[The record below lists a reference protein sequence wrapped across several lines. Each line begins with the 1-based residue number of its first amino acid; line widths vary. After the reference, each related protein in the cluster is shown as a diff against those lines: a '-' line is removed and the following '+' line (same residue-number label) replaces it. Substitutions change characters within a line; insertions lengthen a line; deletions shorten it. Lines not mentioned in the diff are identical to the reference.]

1 MKKHLL
7 ILAMSLLIGST
18 VFAQEKA
25 FQFGFKIA
33 PSMSWLKP
41 TTTDY
46 VNEGVK
52 IGFNWGFVGDIYLM
66 ENYSVQTGF
75 NVLYVNG
82 SYSYPDLQTVE
93 NLDREGIT
101 ERDIR
106 LKYIQI
112 PAVLRMRTNENNRL
126 SFYAEAGLGIAFKTG
141 AKADDYFRANE
152 GGFTETKEDLHVSK
166 EYALTRESL
175 ILGGGVFYNLG
186 GSTRL
191 FGGLRFDNNF
201 IDILKYTNKVQQ
213 DVKNNGIANFIEL
226 NIGVLL

>member
-93 NLDREGIT
+93 NLDREGVT

-112 PAVLRMRTNENNRL
+112 PAILRMRTNENNRL

-152 GGFTETKEDLHVSK
+152 GNFTKMEEDQNVSK
-166 EYALTRESL
+166 QYSLTRESL

-201 IDILKYTNKVQQ
+201 IDILKNQNAVNT
-213 DVKNNGIANFIEL
+213 DVKKNGIANFVEL
-226 NIGVLL
+226 NVGVLL